1 MFLQDMLV
9 HMKSRLTALNN
20 PALQNTSLCNEMRK
34 AHDFDEL
41 VRRSI
46 ERVPDIVYY
55 PLLWRDIFGA
65 FFPVLLV
72 ILAVW
77 RSRRKTDSFCL
88 EHDQDTQRP
97 IMRPTAATFERSLY
111 ATESLEAIDCY
122 ENAPLDHFLDVHRWS
137 ERKQMCKIFRTLF
150 KLFGRFHHEF
160 QVVSRAEIACM
171 VSKLK

>member
-88 EHDQDTQRP
+88 EHDQDTRLCDLLQQRLKDRCMQQNLWKLLTAMK
-97 IMRPTAATFERSLY
+97 MRL
-111 ATESLEAIDCY
+111 
-122 ENAPLDHFLDVHRWS
+122 
-137 ERKQMCKIFRTLF
+137 
-150 KLFGRFHHEF
+150 
-160 QVVSRAEIACM
+160 
-171 VSKLK
+171 